1 MCRHNAGI
9 IRSVELAYALS
20 MPLVD
25 HDSPVPLYAQ
35 LAAELRRRI
44 AEDGLTRLPSFV
56 SLMQEHG
63 VSRETAERAVHVLI
77 DSGEAYVVPGKGTFT
92 GRPPGE

>member
-1 MCRHNAGI
+1 MPRHHAGI
-9 IRSVELAYALS
+9 IRSVQAAYALR

-44 AEDGLTRLPSFV
+44 AEEGLVRLPSYV

-63 VSRETAERAVHVLI
+63 VSRETADRAVHVLI
-77 DSGEAYVVPGKGTFT
+77 DAGEAYVVPGKGTYAGT
-92 GRPPGE
+92 PPR

>member
-1 MCRHNAGI
+1 VQA
-9 IRSVELAYALS
+9 AYALR

-44 AEDGLTRLPSFV
+44 AEDGLVRLPSYV

-77 DSGEAYVVPGKGTFT
+77 DAGEAYVVNGKGTYA
-92 GRPPGE
+92 GRPPRQG

>member
-1 MCRHNAGI
+1 MGQRTAGI
-9 IRSVELAYALS
+9 IRHVQAAYARP

-44 AEDGLTRLPSFV
+44 TEERLARLPSYV
-56 SLMQEHG
+56 TLMQEHG

-77 DSGEAYVVPGKGTFT
+77 DAGEAYVVSGKGTYA
-92 GRPPGE
+92 GQPGE